1 MTDPSF
7 TPEDQDLTPRFR
19 WRWNEHGIYL
29 AVCGAI
35 ALFVA
40 VLEIVH
46 MTGQRRFD
54 LSAVDLIPVRYIAS
68 ASEPLSP
75 QGSFRDPRL
84 LSPARP
90 SQPQP
95 ARAM

>member
-1 MTDPSF
+1 MIDPNF
-7 TPEDQDLTPRFR
+7 TPDDQDLTPRFR

-40 VLEIVH
+40 VLELVH

-54 LSAVDLIPVRYIAS
+54 LSAVDLIPVRYIAT

-75 QGSFRDPRL
+75 QGPFRDPRL
-84 LSPARP
+84 LPPIGR
-90 SQPQP
+90 SQPRP
-95 ARAM
+95 VRTM